1 MSEIMAN
8 VMADFFSAKQEAYRQ
23 QRLAHSEA
31 WFQSNGE
38 DFCRRKDLDPDTG
51 KPLERTA

>member
-31 WFQSNGE
+31 WFQSNAE
-38 DFCRRKDLDPDTG
+38 DFCRRKDLDPATG